1 MDIRE
6 VKTFCLLLDKE
17 EAKKIDACLGYCNH
31 RLNNHK
37 ASGLIPAGVKTAD
50 VTYFRSKFKEMLEML

>member
-17 EAKKIDACLGYCNH
+17 EAKKIDACLGYINKKFSE
-31 RLNNHK
+31 NM
-37 ASGLIPAGVKTAD
+37 GLIDISHVKQAD
-50 VTYFRSKFKEMLEML
+50 VTYFRSKFKELLEAL